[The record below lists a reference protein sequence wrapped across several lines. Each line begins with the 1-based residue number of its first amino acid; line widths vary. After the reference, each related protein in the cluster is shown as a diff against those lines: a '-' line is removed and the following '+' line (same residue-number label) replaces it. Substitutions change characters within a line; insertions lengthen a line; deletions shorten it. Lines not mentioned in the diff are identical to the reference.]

1 MAVALIEKSYE
12 WIVNELLDP
21 AMGEQ
26 DQNAFVFWNMKEK
39 LTNWT
44 SNPWTVAGS
53 GDASAGAMDSVDR
66 WVDYTTDLTWQ
77 RFGVPRSWIV
87 LEHPNG
93 QQILI
98 DCWANA
104 DTRRDYIHFAF
115 SGEGLFTGGSATA
128 CPTAV
133 DGVELLPGGEVT
145 PGSLSPWF
153 DSAGP
158 RAMYA
163 HFIHAT
169 DGSADHMI
177 ICYNGVPF
185 FYWAMCDVADRVDNY
200 TLPGVAFGVSNSN
213 VAASRMSYAIHT
225 EQGYWGGKSNAS
237 GSAAGVFRFG
247 LTNLVMG
254 TTGNDL
260 GQLVPGMNSIAQQY
274 ALYPVGIM
282 SLTAGLEGRHG
293 RLPDMW
299 MAPSSLST
307 GDSIEEDPANPT
319 YELVV
324 FGNIILPWNG
334 TVPVVA

>member
-1 MAVALIEKSYE
+1 
-12 WIVNELLDP
+12 
-21 AMGEQ
+21 
-26 DQNAFVFWNMKEK
+26 
-39 LTNWT
+39 
-44 SNPWTVAGS
+44 
-53 GDASAGAMDSVDR
+53 MD
-66 WVDYTTDLTWQ
+66 
-77 RFGVPRSWIV
+77 
-87 LEHPNG
+87 
-93 QQILI
+93 
-98 DCWANA
+98 
-104 DTRRDYIHFAF
+104 
-115 SGEGLFTGGSATA
+115 
-128 CPTAV
+128 
-133 DGVELLPGGEVT
+133 
-145 PGSLSPWF
+145 
-153 DSAGP
+153 
-158 RAMYA
+158 A